1 MGTDSKEFCSEN
13 FRPKAFSPRILK
25 YIYKL
30 NFKISYLESMES
42 SVKVVE
48 YGEALGEFDFSG
60 KTSNQLSFS
69 KGDLLTLIRK
79 VDENWYEARI
89 NNNQKVSKHV
99 ILTLSANL
107 RTDIA
112 QKDLLYSLSQ
122 QRRD

>member
-1 MGTDSKEFCSEN
+1 
-13 FRPKAFSPRILK
+13 
-25 YIYKL
+25 
-30 NFKISYLESMES
+30 MES

-89 NNNQKVSKHV
+89 NNNQKVKKYV
-99 ILTLSANL
+99 TLTLSADL
-107 RTDIA
+107 RADIVA
-112 QKDLLYSLSQ
+112 KDTLSQ
-122 QRRD
+122 ERKG